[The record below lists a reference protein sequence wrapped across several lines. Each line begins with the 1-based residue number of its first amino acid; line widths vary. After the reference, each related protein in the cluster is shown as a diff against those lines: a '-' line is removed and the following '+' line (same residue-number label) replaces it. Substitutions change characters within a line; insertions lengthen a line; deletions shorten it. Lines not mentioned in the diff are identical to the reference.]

1 MAIALQHIF
10 ISIHALREEGDHIL
24 PVFPQQTA
32 RFLSTPSARRATQT
46 QCNTKSGQSHFY
58 PRPPRGGRLYN
69 REIYAQGKAI
79 SIHALREEGDTPA
92 SRLRPWYTPFLS
104 TPSAR
109 RATDRSHQL
118 LTTINISIHA
128 LREEGDRL
136 RVAVGQCVVISIHAL
151 REEGDIKTKRA
162 TATSNQF
169 LSTPSARRATFLPG
183 SILLR
188 ALISIHALREEGDG
202 WTSRR
207 RSSAGLFLS
216 TPSARRATQ
225 EAQQPARQNDYFY
238 PRPPRGGRP
247 SERRAARTPL
257 QISIHAL
264 REEGDRRLVAQIL
277 IAAGISIHALREEG
291 DRRQADRPA
300 ASRISIH
307 ALREEGDADQAQ
319 DRRE

>member
-169 LSTPSARRATFLPG
+169 LSTPSARRATAG
-183 SILLR
+183 R
-188 ALISIHALREEGDG
+188 HAEGH
-202 WTSRR
+202 
-207 RSSAGLFLS
+207 
-216 TPSARRATQ
+216 
-225 EAQQPARQNDYFY
+225 QPDYFY
-238 PRPPRGGRP
+238 PRPPRGGRLKKHN
-247 SERRAARTPL
+247 SQLAKMI
-257 QISIHAL
+257 ISIHAL
-264 REEGDRRLVAQIL
+264 REEGDRLSDAQLARLYKFLSTPSARRATVGL
-277 IAAGISIHALREEG
+277 SLR
-291 DRRQADRPA
+291 
-300 ASRISIH
+300 S
-307 ALREEGDADQAQ
+307 L
-319 DRRE
+319 